1 MLISVHSHEE
11 QWSQSQ
17 AIVKAYSG
25 IPKGKGLWTLWG
37 SLGLIIIC
45 LPLPHCLETLPHS
58 QELLQTAALSE
69 NMLLLFTFSYFLL
82 LSKEV
87 LEKGAGIWS
96 MVLFCTSFISVKVDI
111 DFDTPKK
118 WQTTTSVGERGQGK
132 QSPCTLFCTHN
143 RYCHYVN
150 CTEVLKSKSRTF
162 KCPRNV
168 T

>member
-1 MLISVHSHEE
+1 MKNSEANHKLLLNPTVEFLRGRGCEHFEAP
-11 QWSQSQ
+11 WD
-17 AIVKAYSG
+17 
-25 IPKGKGLWTLWG
+25 
-37 SLGLIIIC
+37 SLSSASPC
-45 LPLPHCLETLPHS
+45 PTCLETLFHS

-82 LSKEV
+82 LSKQA

-96 MVLFCTSFISVKVDI
+96 MVLFCTSFIRVKVDI

-143 RYCHYVN
+143 RHCHYVN
-150 CTEVLKSKSRTF
+150 CMEVLKSKSRTF